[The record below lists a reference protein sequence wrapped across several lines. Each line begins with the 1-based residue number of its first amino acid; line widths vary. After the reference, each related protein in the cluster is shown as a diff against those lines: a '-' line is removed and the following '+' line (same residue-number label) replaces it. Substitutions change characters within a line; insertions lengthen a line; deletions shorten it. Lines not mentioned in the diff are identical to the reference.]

1 MVLTEPMRIAT
12 LVVTLALFA
21 ACPAPPEQRTTPV
34 AAVVT
39 SPVARVLTLEPG
51 ARTAIFAGP
60 LYVSSVN
67 PGGDME
73 LALVPGDTCGGD
85 EVWFTYSGGG
95 VAVPTGQTLCARST
109 ATAARTQAFSGR

>member
-1 MVLTEPMRIAT
+1 MVRIAT
-12 LVVTLALFA
+12 LVAVVVALA
-21 ACPAPPEQRTTPV
+21 ACPAPEAQQTTPV

-67 PGGDME
+67 PGGDLE
-73 LALVPGDTCGGD
+73 LALVSGDTCGGN
-85 EVWFTYSGGG
+85 EVWFTYVGGG
-95 VAVPTGQTLCARST
+95 VAVPTGQTLCARSN
-109 ATAARTQAFSGR
+109 ASVARTQAFSGR